1 MAVKSS
7 LAWLVDKTNVRC
19 LERFNSDASRLALFR
34 AKFGQESEKAMTDTA
49 PIMQLRNVKKTFG
62 RSVFALRGVNLELFQ
77 GRVHGLLGANGA
89 GKSTLIKILSGTYFA
104 TEGQIIWRGKD
115 VNWASPKEAN
125 DMGVATIHQH
135 IPLVPSLSVIENVFL
150 GARGFWRVTPDMHRQ
165 LSELSQRVGYH
176 LDANRTV
183 GSLSIGARQMVA
195 IFQAL
200 ATGADL
206 IVMDEPTASLANE
219 EREIVY
225 ETVRKLSRQE
235 NKAILFVSHF
245 LDEIVALTDEV
256 TVLRDGVV
264 VMRAETKDID
274 EARIAEAIV
283 GKEIVALELA
293 TAKNDGK
300 PDSSKPRETLLEIR
314 NLASPGR
321 LAPISINL
329 KAGEVLGIAGLLGSG
344 RSELLHCIFGADPNA
359 SGEVILAGK
368 RVQKSTT
375 AAVDSGLALVPEDR
389 FGQGLVRDFEI
400 WRNATLPA
408 LDKVSFRN
416 FILDSK
422 REYAVG
428 LESIRQLS
436 IKANSPNV
444 PVSELS
450 GGNAQ
455 KVTIAKW
462 LFSDAKVFLL
472 DEPTVGIDIGT
483 KTEILLLVRR
493 LAEAGKAVIIV
504 SSEFEELLAV
514 SHRIIVMRDGRQIAE
529 RLIHETDEHDL
540 TLLAA
545 GRGRKKTAVNDR
557 DASNHQGTFS

>member
-1 MAVKSS
+1 MSNN
-7 LAWLVDKTNVRC
+7 NVA
-19 LERFNSDASRLALFR
+19 EMPITAA
-34 AKFGQESEKAMTDTA
+34 AA

-62 RSVFALRGVNLELFQ
+62 TSIFALRGVNLDVYR

-89 GKSTLIKILSGTYFA
+89 GKSTLIKILSGDFSA
-104 TEGQIIWRGKD
+104 TEGDIIWDGKK
-115 VNWASPKEAN
+115 VKYSSPKEAN
-125 DMGVATIHQH
+125 DRGVATIHQH
-135 IPLVPSLSVIENVFL
+135 IPLVSTLSVIENVFL
-150 GARGFWRVTPDMHRQ
+150 GSSGFWRVTPDMHRQ
-165 LSELSQRVGYH
+165 LSDLTRRVGYH
-176 LDANRTV
+176 LDAHKPV
-183 GSLSIGARQMVA
+183 SELSIGARQMVA
-195 IFQAL
+195 IFKAL

-206 IVMDEPTASLANE
+206 IVMDEPTASLATE

-245 LDEIVALTDEV
+245 LDEIIALTDEV

-264 VMRAETKDID
+264 VMRAETKDLD
-274 EARIAEAIV
+274 EGHIAKAIV
-283 GKEIVALELA
+283 GKEVAALVRSTTKDIENSDA
-293 TAKNDGK
+293 AA
-300 PDSSKPRETLLEIR
+300 PRETLLEIR
-314 NLASPGR
+314 NLASPGK
-321 LAPISINL
+321 LAAISLSL
-329 KAGEVLGIAGLLGSG
+329 KAGEVLGVAGLLGSG
-344 RSELLHCIFGADPNA
+344 RSELLHSIFGADPNA
-359 SGEVILAGK
+359 TGEVLLAGK
-368 RVQKSTT
+368 RVARSTM
-375 AAVDSGLALVPEDR
+375 AAVRAGLALVPEDR
-389 FGQGLVRDFEI
+389 FGQGLVRNFEI

-408 LDKVSFRN
+408 LGKVSYKN
-416 FILDSK
+416 FFLSNK
-422 REYAVG
+422 REYEVG

-436 IKANSPNV
+436 IKANSPNT

-462 LFSDAKVFLL
+462 LFSDVKVFLL

-514 SHRIIVMRDGRQIAE
+514 SHRIIVMRDGHQVAE
-529 RLIHETDEHDL
+529 RLAGDTDEHDL

-545 GRGRKKTAVNDR
+545 GMGKKNAANNSQTSN
-557 DASNHQGTFS
+557 NHQGTSS

>member
-1 MAVKSS
+1 MAHDNIRQ
-7 LAWLVDKTNVRC
+7 AQAM
-19 LERFNSDASRLALFR
+19 SDA
-34 AKFGQESEKAMTDTA
+34 A

-62 RSVFALRGVNLELFQ
+62 RDLVALRSVTLDLFR

-89 GKSTLIKILSGTYFA
+89 GKSTLIKILSGTYYA
-104 TEGQIIWRGKD
+104 TEGQIIWGGKE
-115 VNWASPKEAN
+115 VHWSSPKEAN

-135 IPLVPSLSVIENVFL
+135 IPLVPTLSVIENVFL
-150 GARGFWRVTPDMHRQ
+150 GISGFWRITPGMHRQ
-165 LSELSQRVGYH
+165 FSELTARVGYQ
-176 LDANRTV
+176 LDAQELV
-183 GSLSIGARQMVA
+183 SSLSIGARQMVA

-206 IVMDEPTASLANE
+206 IVMDEPTASLAAE

-225 ETVRKLSRQE
+225 ATVRKLSRQE

-264 VMRAETKDID
+264 VMRAETKNLD

-283 GKEIVALELA
+283 GKEIAALERA
-293 TAKNDGK
+293 AAKE
-300 PDSSKPRETLLEIR
+300 DSNANSSEPRATLLEIR

-329 KAGEVLGIAGLLGSG
+329 KAGEVLGLAGLLGSG
-344 RSELLHCIFGADPNA
+344 RSELLHSIFGADPTA
-359 SGEVILAGK
+359 SGEVLLAGK
-368 RVQKSTT
+368 HVRKSTK
-375 AAVDSGLALVPEDR
+375 AAVDAGLALVPEDR

-400 WRNATLPA
+400 WRNITLPA
-408 LDKVSFRN
+408 LNRVSFKN
-416 FILDSK
+416 FVLDSK
-422 REYAVG
+422 AEYKIG
-428 LESIRQLS
+428 LEGIRQLS

-444 PVSELS
+444 PVNELS

-462 LFSDAKVFLL
+462 LFSDVKVFLL
-472 DEPTVGIDIGT
+472 DEPTVGIDIGA
-483 KTEILLLVRR
+483 KAEILMLVRR

-514 SHRIIVMRDGRQIAE
+514 CDRIIVMRDGRQIAE
-529 RLIHETDEHDL
+529 RLVHETDEHDL

-545 GRGRKKTAVNDR
+545 GKGAKSAVWNGR
-557 DASNHQGTFS
+557 DASNQQGGF